1 MTTPADRA
9 AADARLVA
17 VRLAHLSDDTGMTVS
32 ELQALWLTETA
43 DRLGL
48 AVCALSAGDLSE
60 VVRLVHSAAGTTG
73 VCGAV
78 ALAEDLTSI
87 EYLARA
93 GRAADA
99 RRALGSAQTEFDRLA
114 WLLHAGHEGR
124 RH

>member
-1 MTTPADRA
+1 M
-9 AADARLVA
+9 
-17 VRLAHLSDDTGMTVS
+17 RLAHLSDDTGMTVS

-48 AVCALSAGDLSE
+48 AVRALSANDLSE
-60 VVRLVHSAAGTTG
+60 VVRLAHSAAGTTA

-87 EYLARA
+87 EHLAAA

-99 RRALGSAQTEFDRLA
+99 RRALGSAQAEFDRLA
-114 WLLHAGHEGR
+114 WLLHPGHEGR